1 MVAGRSLS
9 LFLKP
14 HGCHAAPSSMD
25 RKDLLKIG
33 DFATLADTNLRTLR
47 YYEELGLLTP
57 AARSDGGFRYYR
69 ATDVNRLS
77 MIRHLQDLGLQLDQI
92 GSLLTCREENLPH
105 KEFVERVRHALAAQD
120 ELLQTRI
127 AELEDQRMRIARSV
141 VKVSECANC
150 KTRPS
155 QENNF
160 CEPCAETGMPLPKP
174 ISALF

>member
-1 MVAGRSLS
+1 M
-9 LFLKP
+9 
-14 HGCHAAPSSMD
+14 AAHLPTTPMD

-33 DFATLADTNLRTLR
+33 DFASLADTNLRTLR

-69 ATDVNRLS
+69 ATDVNRLN

-92 GSLLTCREENLPH
+92 GALLTCREEGLEH
-105 KEFVERVRHALAAQD
+105 HHFVERVRHALSAQD
-120 ELLQTRI
+120 DLLQARI
-127 AELEDQRMRIARSV
+127 AELEDQRMRIAKSV
-141 VKVSECANC
+141 IKVSECAGC

-155 QENNF
+155 ALNNS